1 MAADTAKST
10 PGGWHNARTHGV
22 IISDRS
28 HTHTHTHTRTR
39 GNVIA
44 HTER

>member
-22 IISDRS
+22 IISDRW
-28 HTHTHTHTRTR
+28 HTHKHTRTR

>member
-22 IISDRS
+22 IISDR
-28 HTHTHTHTRTR
+28 THTCTR